1 VLKRDKIPQ
10 EPVAEFSPTQGAGY
24 PPDNMKALDLETKS
38 AFVVL
43 SFLLSPN
50 SDFGNKT
57 AVELLRAGRTEIVIL
72 EARSFLKHGA

>member
-1 VLKRDKIPQ
+1 
-10 EPVAEFSPTQGAGY
+10 
-24 PPDNMKALDLETKS
+24 MKALDLETKS